1 MNYLIRYSPA
11 ALRDMDA
18 VWDDVYE
25 ASKDYDI
32 ADRYVE
38 EFEDVI
44 AAKKLFP
51 FSGIPLQ
58 YRGLFT
64 GFYSVNYK
72 KYKAFYRVRDCY
84 IEVIRII
91 MAKRDYMKILFGD
104 SDRED

>member
-38 EFEDVI
+38 EFEDVTL
-44 AAKKLFP
+44 KL
-51 FSGIPLQ
+51 SESSWQ
-58 YRGLFT
+58 
-64 GFYSVNYK
+64 N
-72 KYKAFYRVRDCY
+72 
-84 IEVIRII
+84 VIT
-91 MAKRDYMKILFGD
+91 
-104 SDRED
+104 